1 MMQDADIVVAID
13 VGTSKVCTIVARRE
27 NNRGFRML
35 SHSVV
40 PSEGIEKGNVTDVAA
55 TRSAIAASVAEAA
68 QKAGV
73 TVKDAYVGV
82 TGSHISY
89 ENRHDQL
96 RWATTRG
103 VITTGELSQVPDTVA
118 ASSRQDGRRVLHAL
132 PRNYMLDGQRG
143 IRNPLGM
150 HTSRLEVESHVIM
163 GADDLVEKLTLAVEQ
178 AGLNVVSL
186 VLEPIASA
194 QAVLT
199 EEEKEQGVALV
210 DLGGGTTDLVVYSQG
225 TVFYNAALPVGGFQF
240 TNDICVAYSTTY
252 EAAEEAKL
260 KIGNTE
266 PSAVKAN
273 EELSLPIEGRTRHR
287 QITAREICQ
296 LMRERAQELVRLVR
310 IKLHEAGQNEN
321 SGLRLVLTG
330 GASGLPGLDDM
341 MRRSISRHVR
351 IGVPNGVSDMPD
363 ELRSPK
369 YATSVGILLWAM
381 KAPGATQPTIVKN
394 GVKSEAS
401 LNGGMSKI
409 FKKWLPR

>member
-1 MMQDADIVVAID
+1 MMQDPEIVVAID

-27 NNRGFRML
+27 DNRGFRML

-55 TRSAIAASVAEAA
+55 TRGAIKASVAEAA
-68 QKAGV
+68 KKAGV
-73 TVKDAYVGV
+73 TVQEAYVGV

-96 RWATTRG
+96 RWATKRG
-103 VITTGELSQVPDTVA
+103 VITTGELLQVPNTVA
-118 ASSRQDGRRVLHAL
+118 ASSRHDGRRVLHAL
-132 PRNYMLDGQRG
+132 PRNYMLDGQPG
-143 IRNPLGM
+143 IGNPLGM
-150 HTSRLEVESHVIM
+150 HASRLEVETHVIL
-163 GADDLVEKLTLAVEQ
+163 GANELVEKLTLAVEQ

-186 VLEPIASA
+186 VLVPIASA

-199 EEEKEQGVALV
+199 EEEKDQGVALV
-210 DLGGGTTDLVVYSQG
+210 DLGGGTTDLVVYSKG
-225 TVFYNAALPVGGFQF
+225 TVFYNAALPIGGFQF

-260 KIGNTE
+260 KFGNTE
-266 PSAVKAN
+266 PAAVKAKD
-273 EELSLPIEGRTRHR
+273 ELSMPIEGRARHR

-296 LMRERAQELVRLVR
+296 LMRERAQELVRLVW

-321 SGLRLVLTG
+321 SELRLVLTG
-330 GASGLPGLDDM
+330 GASVLPGLDDM

-351 IGVPNGVSDMPD
+351 IGVPNSVPDMPD
-363 ELRSPK
+363 ELRAPK
-369 YATSVGILLWAM
+369 FATSVGILLWAM
-381 KAPGATQPTIVKN
+381 KAPANAQPIVDKN
-394 GVKSEAS
+394 GIGTEAS
-401 LNGGMSKI
+401 PNGGMSKI